1 MATKVL
7 LAFHRKAGN
16 WWCEISGPYNEKA
29 TLILGWQQGSTVL
42 ARTRQATIR
51 LSNVSCQST
60 KETGLAW
67 GKGRWSR
74 FSYDRGMSLMLNQ
87 ADREAARFQFVR

>member
-1 MATKVL
+1 MTTKVL

-16 WWCEISGPYNEKA
+16 WWCEISGPYNEKGHVD
-29 TLILGWQQGSTVL
+29 TWL
-42 ARTRQATIR
+42 AARFHRAGAHSPSYQR